1 MMVSASASLR
11 LRFIFTF
18 FFKVLALQEKKWLCQ
33 QLYAGRASVDL
44 AGFSASGNV
53 KGNDPAYLATN
64 SAERIQSVVDNA
76 SLAFPILFFGED
88 ACLWTFSALFAQFFR
103 VDHRDFFL
111 TKTAMATITSA
122 AIVIMAA
129 VVFMSTAPQSKS
141 QLPIGREVSTI
152 KLRDSVVSCRVPNG
166 STP

>member
-1 MMVSASASLR
+1 MTTSVSASLR

-18 FFKVLALQEKKWLCQ
+18 FFKVLALQKKKRLCQ
-33 QLYAGRASVDL
+33 QLYAGGAGVDP
-44 AGFSASGNV
+44 SGNV
-53 KGNDPAYLATN
+53 KGNDPSYLGAD
-64 SAERIQSVVDNA
+64 SAGRIQRFVDRA
-76 SLAFPILFFGED
+76 GLAFPMLFFGED
-88 ACLWTFSALFAQFFR
+88 GCLWAFSALFAQFFR

-111 TKTAMATITSA
+111 TKTAKATITSA
-122 AIVIMAA
+122 TIIIMPA
-129 VVFMSTAPQSKS
+129 VMFMSTAPQSKS

>member
-1 MMVSASASLR
+1 MTTSVSASLR

-18 FFKVLALQEKKWLCQ
+18 FFKVLALQKKKRLCQ
-33 QLYAGRASVDL
+33 QFYAGGASVDL

-53 KGNDPAYLATN
+53 KGNDPSYLGAD
-64 SAERIQSVVDNA
+64 SAGRIQRFVDRA
-76 SLAFPILFFGED
+76 GLAFPMLFFGED
-88 ACLWTFSALFAQFFR
+88 GCLWAFSALFAQFSR
-103 VDHRDFFL
+103 VNHRNFFL
-111 TKTAMATITSA
+111 TKTAKATITSA
-122 AIVIMAA
+122 MIIIMPA

-141 QLPIGREVSTI
+141 QLPIGREVSTM